1 MGVRSTAGCLSVA
14 AAAGLFAAC
23 AATPEGPVAPEARRA
38 EVIKVEITEQSFTD
52 FDGLIHVR
60 VDPGADA
67 GLVADAALWSLSLH
81 GERMAEGRVEL
92 GRALPAGGEVMK
104 LPFHSTYAAND
115 EALGALLEKPTS
127 LPGFF
132 QGTIQASVGPRKIEY
147 AFSHTAFVRSPR
159 VPRLKM
165 FHVEAAKFHEQK
177 EIALVF
183 FVDVENPNPFEIR
196 FQGIDYDLLV
206 DGRPIVQK
214 GLAGVNAKVPPG
226 SAARI
231 EIPVTL
237 DVENF
242 KDVARLI
249 KAPTSAVYRIDG
261 DARLGLGH
269 IPFELEGPIDLG
281 AGTVRHAAD

>member
-1 MGVRSTAGCLSVA
+1 MGVRTAGWLSA
-14 AAAGLFAAC
+14 LTAAGMLAAC
-23 AATPEGPVAPEARRA
+23 ASTPEGPVAPEARRA
-38 EVIKVEITEQSFTD
+38 EVLKVEITEQTFTD
-52 FDGLIHVR
+52 FSGVIHVQ
-60 VDPGADA
+60 VDPGADLA
-67 GLVADAALWSLSLH
+67 LVADAATFAVALK
-81 GERMAEGRVEL
+81 GERVAEGRIEL
-92 GRALPAGGEVMK
+92 GRPIPGGGEVLK
-104 LPFHSTYAAND
+104 IPFQSRYASSD

-127 LPGFF
+127 LPGFY
-132 QGTIQASVGPRKIEY
+132 QGVIEASVGPRKIEY

-177 EIALVF
+177 EINLVF

-196 FQGIDYDLLV
+196 FQGIDYDLTVEGL
-206 DGRPIVQK
+206 PIVEK

-237 DVENF
+237 NAENF

-249 KAPTSAVYRIDG
+249 KQPTSAAYRIDG

-281 AGTVRHAAD
+281 AGTMKHAAD